1 MPLDTLFRLTENAGV
16 LALGAIL
23 VFAAWSHYDK
33 TFDGAVQQIA
43 LGILL
48 GGISAAIVNL
58 PIQGPFGST
67 FDTRAA
73 PIVLAGHFLGPLG
86 GTVAAAAAAAARY
99 RLGGGAALG
108 GVVSCILYLGA
119 GLLARRLWGGP
130 PNRLGIG
137 RLVVLAGGATLVV
150 LPSFFVNQSVERGL
164 EILRQFWPVLFA
176 GNVLGIVV
184 LGTILNQLFAVA
196 IQRDSAIEV
205 ERTSLLARHAA
216 SVGVWSTD
224 FRSGALRWDAVAQRI
239 MGASPDSTPYRPGR
253 LRMQIH
259 EDDQPAVIRAFEDAK
274 SSSARF
280 EKSFRIRRPDG
291 DVRQL
296 RTIADFIGPI
306 SGDPDRAVGVMI
318 DETSQQ
324 ELLRDLALHSAAIE
338 AASCGITI
346 ADAAGDHAMRYVND
360 QFCEMTGY
368 TRDEIVGRN
377 CRFLNGDDSQP
388 EALSAVRQALREH
401 SECTVT
407 LLNRRKDGTRYWV
420 RLRLSPIRDA
430 AGLTTHFLGIQ
441 ENITGQVEARAAL
454 LAARDELRAI
464 VQSAPSAILTIDED
478 LRITMAN
485 EAADALFGW
494 ARFELIGQPIN
505 VVIPEATIR
514 EDRKPAQGGID
525 HAHVCEGPAV
535 SVARIVDAHCR
546 DGRKVPIQVSSARFS
561 AGGKTA
567 VAITAHDIS
576 DIVESRRT
584 AERAAAQLAERLE
597 TASAANEAKSRFL
610 ANMSHELRTPLNA
623 IIGYAD
629 MMLTLGTDRFSP
641 ARVVEY
647 ISDIHRSGHH
657 LLAIIND
664 VLDISRIEHNAYP
677 IECAPRSARAVFE
690 SALEIVRPLAGAKKI
705 DIALAEEPDDI
716 EVLCDARATRQCL
729 LNMLS
734 NAIKF
739 SPHQTRIDVTVR
751 REGPRAAF
759 AVRDYGPGIASAT
772 LSRVGEPFLRVE
784 NPKLSSQEGTGLGL
798 SIAIKLAEG
807 QGGNFDIRNMAAP
820 ERGACA
826 TLWLPLAHN
835 DEDGALRKMLVD
847 AK

>member
-1 MPLDTLFRLTENAGV
+1 M

-23 VFAAWSHYDK
+23 VFAAWSYADK

-43 LGILL
+43 LGFVL
-48 GGISAAIVNL
+48 GGISVVIVNL

-99 RLGGGAALG
+99 RVGGGAALG
-108 GVVSCILYLGA
+108 GVASCILYLGA

-130 PNRLGIG
+130 PHRLGIG
-137 RLVVLAGGATLVV
+137 RLVLLAGGATFVV
-150 LPSFFVNQSVERGL
+150 LPSFFVNQSIERGL
-164 EILRQFWPVLFA
+164 EILNQFWSVLLA

-184 LGTILNQLFAVA
+184 LGTILDQLFAVT

-239 MGASPDSTPYRPGR
+239 MGATPDSTPYRPGR
-253 LRMQIH
+253 LRMLIH

-280 EKSFRIRRPDG
+280 EQSFRIRRPDG
-291 DVRQL
+291 NVRNL
-296 RTIADFIGPI
+296 RTIADFIGPTP
-306 SGDPDRAVGVMI
+306 GDPDRAVGVMI
-318 DETSQQ
+318 DETGQQ
-324 ELLRDLALHSAAIE
+324 ELLRDLALRGAAIE

-346 ADAAGDHAMRYVND
+346 ADAAGDHAMRYVNN

-368 TRDEIVGRN
+368 ARDEILGRN
-377 CRFLNGDDSQP
+377 CRFLNGEYPQP
-388 EALSAVRQALREH
+388 EALAAVRQALREH
-401 SECTVT
+401 TECTVT
-407 LLNRRKDGTRYWV
+407 LLNRRKDGASYWV

-441 ENITGQVEARAAL
+441 ENITEQVEARAAL

-464 VQSAPSAILTIDED
+464 VQSAPSAILTIDEN

-494 ARFELIGQPIN
+494 SRFELIGQPIN
-505 VVIPEATIR
+505 VLIPDATIR
-514 EDRKPAQGGID
+514 HDREPAQSGIED
-525 HAHVCEGPAV
+525 PADCAGPTV
-535 SVARIVDAHCR
+535 SAARIVDAYRH

-561 AGGKTA
+561 VGGKTA

-576 DIVESRRT
+576 DIVESRRA

-597 TASAANEAKSRFL
+597 TASAANEAKSKFL

-629 MMLTLGTDRFSP
+629 MMLTLGIDRFSP

-677 IECAPRSARAVFE
+677 IACAPHGAHAVFE
-690 SALEIVRPLAGAKKI
+690 SALEIIRPLAGAKKI
-705 DIALAEEPDDI
+705 DIALADSPNHI

-739 SPHQTRIDVTVR
+739 SPHQTRIEVAIR

-759 AVRDYGPGIASAT
+759 VVRDYGPGFAPQT

-798 SIAIKLAEG
+798 SIAVRLAES
-807 QGGNFDIRNMAAP
+807 QGGSFDIRNMAEP

-826 TLWLPLAHN
+826 TLWLPLAP
-835 DEDGALRKMLVD
+835 DGSADARREMLVG